1 MEEISKDKELLIK
14 VLKEMEIFT
23 EDDNSKNNITKKVN
37 QNVTTPKKSLFKKIF
52 KK

>member
-23 EDDNSKNNITKKVN
+23 EDDNDKKDIPEKANV
-37 QNVTTPKKSLFKKIF
+37 NVTAPKKSLFKKIF